1 MSLDEESLE
10 MVANGGTM
18 DYEKWP
24 SMVEPLLER
33 LEYVRKPPYHVNNHL
48 PTNGPRMQ
56 IIYNVFPMPRI
67 PPDLQHQPGNP
78 TVPTTTPS
86 TSLQPST
93 QPELSSQQS
102 SATERIPDSQLQS
115 SQGSSLPEPLQHHLN
130 SVKSTLRSLF
140 ASKPPHTI
148 QRLAELIVRPTAH
161 YRTLPAYL
169 RAVDRVVCVTS
180 NAEIFPLHSTHHG
193 AAPQPNG
200 AVINGADTGLL
211 FPDHALGS
219 DESLGG
225 ALLTPIPWLS
235 NDPSSPEHEG
245 ESGTLMGDTGFP
257 TQVVENTGAEQGH
270 QQLGSVPSTAETATV
285 VTADTNG
292 NEGASEPPSAEALE
306 DIPHARGP
314 SVVGVEDL
322 GLQDGRGVEMDLS
335 SGGDGA
341 PELQAA
347 GQEGSQQQPQP
358 QPQQEQEQQTTGQG
372 EEEEGTKPTA
382 DGDGD
387 ISLDDVRAPEE
398 NVSVSETVNQDQQQ
412 A

>member
-1 MSLDEESLE
+1 MSLSGTASSSIQLTHHAIVDEESLQT
-10 MVANGGTM
+10 VANGGTM

-24 SMVEPLLER
+24 SMVEPLLGR
-33 LEYVRKPPYHVNNHL
+33 LEY
-48 PTNGPRMQ
+48 

-67 PPDLQHQPGNP
+67 PPDLHEQSANP

-86 TSLQPST
+86 TTLQTST
-93 QPELSSQQS
+93 QPEPSSQQS
-102 SATERIPDSQLQS
+102 SATERIDTQAPS

-130 SVKSTLRSLF
+130 SIKSTLRSLF

-180 NAEIFPLHSTHHG
+180 SAEIFPLHSTHHG

-257 TQVVENTGAEQGH
+257 TQGVEHTGAEQGD
-270 QQLGSVPSTAETATV
+270 QQMGSVPTAETMTV
-285 VTADTNG
+285 VTSDTNG
-292 NEGASEPPSAEALE
+292 NEGTGEAPPAEALE

-335 SGGDGA
+335 SGGEGA
-341 PELQAA
+341 PELQAS
-347 GQEGSQQQPQP
+347 GQENS
-358 QPQQEQEQQTTGQG
+358 QPQQEQEQGNQQQQATGQDG
-372 EEEEGTKPTA
+372 EQGAKSTA

-387 ISLDDVRAPEE
+387 ISLDDVKAPEE
-398 NVSVSETVNQDQQQ
+398 NASVTETANKDQQQ

>member
-1 MSLDEESLE
+1 MSLDEESLDT
-10 MVANGGTM
+10 VANGGTM

-33 LEYVRKPPYHVNNHL
+33 LEY
-48 PTNGPRMQ
+48 

-67 PPDLQHQPGNP
+67 PPDLQEQSANP

-86 TSLQPST
+86 TTLQTST
-93 QPELSSQQS
+93 QPEPSSQQS
-102 SATERIPDSQLQS
+102 SATERIDTQVPS

-130 SVKSTLRSLF
+130 SIKSTLRSLF

-180 NAEIFPLHSTHHG
+180 SAEIFPLYSTHHG

-200 AVINGADTGLL
+200 AAINGADTGLL

-257 TQVVENTGAEQGH
+257 TQGVEHTGPEQGD
-270 QQLGSVPSTAETATV
+270 QQMGSVPTAETMTV

-292 NEGASEPPSAEALE
+292 NEGTSEAPPAEALE

-335 SGGDGA
+335 SGGEGA
-341 PELQAA
+341 PELQAS
-347 GQEGSQQQPQP
+347 GQETS
-358 QPQQEQEQQTTGQG
+358 QPQQEQEQGNQQQQATGQDG
-372 EEEEGTKPTA
+372 EQGAKSTA

-387 ISLDDVRAPEE
+387 ISLDDVKAPEE
-398 NVSVSETVNQDQQQ
+398 NASVTETANKDQQQ

>member
-1 MSLDEESLE
+1 MSLSGTASSSIQLTQHAIADEESLE
-10 MVANGGTM
+10 TVANGGTM

-33 LEYVRKPPYHVNNHL
+33 LEY
-48 PTNGPRMQ
+48 

-67 PPDLQHQPGNP
+67 PPDLQQQSANP

-86 TSLQPST
+86 TTLQTST
-93 QPELSSQQS
+93 QPEPSSQQS
-102 SATERIPDSQLQS
+102 TTTERIPDSQPQS

-130 SVKSTLRSLF
+130 SIKSTLRSLF

-180 NAEIFPLHSTHHG
+180 SAEIFPLHSTHHG

-200 AVINGADTGLL
+200 AIINGADTGLL
-211 FPDHALGS
+211 FPDHTLGS

-245 ESGTLMGDTGFP
+245 ESGALMGDTGFT
-257 TQVVENTGAEQGH
+257 TQVVESTVTEQGH
-270 QQLGSVPSTAETATV
+270 QQLGSVTTTETATV

-292 NEGASEPPSAEALE
+292 NEGTSEAPSAETLE

-335 SGGDGA
+335 TGGEEA
-341 PELQAA
+341 PGLQAA
-347 GQEGSQQQPQP
+347 GQETSQP
-358 QPQQEQEQQTTGQG
+358 QPQQDEQEQGQQQTISQTG
-372 EEEEGTKPTA
+372 EEDAKPTA

-387 ISLDDVRAPEE
+387 ISLDDAKAPEE
-398 NVSVSETVNQDQQQ
+398 NASVSEPADKEQQQQQQQQ

>member
-1 MSLDEESLE
+1 
-10 MVANGGTM
+10 M

-33 LEYVRKPPYHVNNHL
+33 LEY
-48 PTNGPRMQ
+48 

-67 PPDLQHQPGNP
+67 PPDLQEQSANP

-86 TSLQPST
+86 TTLQTST
-93 QPELSSQQS
+93 QPEPSSQQS
-102 SATERIPDSQLQS
+102 SATERIDTQVPS

-130 SVKSTLRSLF
+130 SIKSTLRSLF

-180 NAEIFPLHSTHHG
+180 SAEIFPLHSTHHG

-257 TQVVENTGAEQGH
+257 TQGVEHTGAEQGD
-270 QQLGSVPSTAETATV
+270 QQMGSVPTAETMTV

-292 NEGASEPPSAEALE
+292 NEGTGEAPPAEALE

-335 SGGDGA
+335 SGGEGA
-341 PELQAA
+341 PELQAS
-347 GQEGSQQQPQP
+347 GQETS
-358 QPQQEQEQQTTGQG
+358 QPQQEQEQGNQQQQATGQDG
-372 EEEEGTKPTA
+372 EQGAKSTA

-387 ISLDDVRAPEE
+387 ISLDDVKAPEE
-398 NVSVSETVNQDQQQ
+398 NASVTETANKDQQQ